1 MQQACAAQWWS
12 DESLDS
18 DQCSDVPRR
27 HLSNAF
33 RAETAA
39 CEGGDSERGA
49 FDPAV
54 EPVMEE
60 GCDKAAAATFTVGSS
75 ANEEEHENLTKPPF
89 EHPTQ
94 LAMLAS

>member
-1 MQQACAAQWWS
+1 M
-12 DESLDS
+12 
-18 DQCSDVPRR
+18 
-27 HLSNAF
+27 
-33 RAETAA
+33 
-39 CEGGDSERGA
+39 RGA

-54 EPVMEE
+54 EPVVEE

-75 ANEEEHENLTKPPF
+75 AKEEEHENLTKPPF